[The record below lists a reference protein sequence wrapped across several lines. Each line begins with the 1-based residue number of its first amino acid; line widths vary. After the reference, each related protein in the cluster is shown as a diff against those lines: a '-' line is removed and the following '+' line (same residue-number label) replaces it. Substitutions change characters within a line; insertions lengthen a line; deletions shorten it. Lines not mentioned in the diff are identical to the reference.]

1 MLPVFALAL
10 FGLLDVGSSVY
21 TNSALSKAARESA
34 RLAAT
39 EAAWVGFSPS
49 HPECRSGNR
58 YAPVCP
64 DTAADLKT
72 HVTTAVNGMTVAL
85 GPVSDVYISCNSGAS
100 GDPAP
105 SGDWTDTPPSGVG
118 NGCQDGAGRSPGA
131 TGELVSVVSNTRISP
146 SHPSSHPSWDGPAE
160 RFRHHGGPLKEA
172 MMSTMETSRQ
182 RGQVL
187 ALFALG
193 LTALV
198 LAAAVVVDGGY
209 AFAQR
214 RDTQNAADFAAMAGA
229 RIVGAK
235 RINRP
240 AGAGTAAHV
249 VQAVNETLAA
259 NDAELENAYYVDRD
273 GASLGSILTAGTIP
287 PGAYGVAVEA
297 RTDWQPFLLGVIG
310 IDDWAAGAPATAMTT
325 GESIGGG
332 VLPVGL
338 QDTLFDGHPK
348 CQVSDIAGCV
358 SRLTSGE
365 LNMPGGFGWLKFG
378 LQGSGGK
385 CDWTS
390 SLGMVADGGCQS
402 SKPFLDFRSARP
414 RTPTDAARPSACH

>member
-1 MLPVFALAL
+1 
-10 FGLLDVGSSVY
+10 
-21 TNSALSKAARESA
+21 
-34 RLAAT
+34 
-39 EAAWVGFSPS
+39 
-49 HPECRSGNR
+49 
-58 YAPVCP
+58 
-64 DTAADLKT
+64 
-72 HVTTAVNGMTVAL
+72 
-85 GPVSDVYISCNSGAS
+85 
-100 GDPAP
+100 
-105 SGDWTDTPPSGVG
+105 
-118 NGCQDGAGRSPGA
+118 
-131 TGELVSVVSNTRISP
+131 
-146 SHPSSHPSWDGPAE
+146 
-160 RFRHHGGPLKEA
+160 
-172 MMSTMETSRQ
+172 MSTMETSRQ

-259 NDAELENAYYVDRD
+259 NDAQLENAYYVDRD

-390 SLGMVADGGCQS
+390 SLGMVADGGCQTS
-402 SKPFLDFRSARP
+402 QPFLDSQIGPPANSHGCCTAVGLSPSVDRIGSLTGNEWGDLSFYIDNKIPVWLPIWDDDQSQGANGYYHIVGFGAVVFTASGNGQGP
-414 RTPTDAARPSACH
+414 HAKWLQGAAIESDCSNVEGNYKVGPNHEFCAAPDGSFTIGATGEVRLVR